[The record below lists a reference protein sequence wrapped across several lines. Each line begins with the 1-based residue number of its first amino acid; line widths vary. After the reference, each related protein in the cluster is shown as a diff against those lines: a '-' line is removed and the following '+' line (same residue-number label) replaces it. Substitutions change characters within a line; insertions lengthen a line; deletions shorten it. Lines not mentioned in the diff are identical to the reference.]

1 MSISVSGDSGVGS
14 TRVYNAPAFSDVQI
28 ETIRF
33 QIDTDATAG
42 VHMVRIKYGDPSGGD
57 IASLDDLNAG
67 GPSQTNYYTYGLGL
81 NGSAC
86 VLNDGL
92 AATDALPW
100 TTLPANGYVNVSPI
114 DDFGVE
120 LQNDVVSA
128 VFLRVTLITDSGASV
143 DTNPLLVPSGS
154 VA

>member
-1 MSISVSGDSGVGS
+1 MSISVTGNAGTGS
-14 TRVYNAPAFSDVQI
+14 TRVYDAPAFSDVQI

-33 QIDTDATAG
+33 QINTDATAG

-67 GPSQTNYYTYGLGL
+67 GPSQTNFYTYGLGL

-100 TTLPANGYVNVSPI
+100 TTLPANGYINVSPI
-114 DDFGVE
+114 DDNGVE
-120 LQNDVVSA
+120 LTGDAISA
-128 VFLRVTLITDSGASV
+128 VFLRVALVSDSGA
-143 DTNPLLVPSGS
+143 DNDAAPLLVPSGS